1 MRCWTCFSVSCHCST
16 PNFRRGPTILVGPP
30 SLSKNY
36 CFPILCRVSEAGV
49 GADAYIGPPGSC
61 EFAADYRKKR
71 CNLPGRCRHRPLH
84 RNGQCMRMCRC
95 KSPLYISPVPSVW
108 KNELDRCAEN
118 HTIGAVPLLSFHCE
132 AVLQKEPAAN
142 CTFSAYSAL
151 QNWAYQFVGEN
162 PSRKPPLAASRA
174 VMGAFC
180 LLKKGGVGFPAGD
193 GEAQTACLKE
203 KGLKRFQCHRAI

>member
-1 MRCWTCFSVSCHCST
+1 M
-16 PNFRRGPTILVGPP
+16 
-30 SLSKNY
+30 
-36 CFPILCRVSEAGV
+36 
-49 GADAYIGPPGSC
+49 
-61 EFAADYRKKR
+61 
-71 CNLPGRCRHRPLH
+71 
-84 RNGQCMRMCRC
+84 
-95 KSPLYISPVPSVW
+95 
-108 KNELDRCAEN
+108 DRCAGN

-174 VMGAFC
+174 VRGAFC

-203 KGLKRFQCHRAI
+203 KGLKRFQCHRAIQMESSLLACIPMIAYTTWFFKPFHCFFTTKNVCARRLVQQYTLYYKRTRVLPATRDFCVI